1 MADLGDLSSFLKG
14 GTVPNLDWLEV
25 NAETYRKS
33 DTLPKQNLDIVPDLE
48 ALWSHEDKPAS
59 TYVPNRD
66 SEART
71 MGDLSQEHG
80 LLRGKPADIRKVAR
94 LALMQSPDLDRL
106 RDTLVKRFDQ
116 SSLVAARDVIASV
129 IQERGLLG
137 PFYIDADDFPK
148 CASGSS
154 KVQEFVQ
161 RYTKDARYVL
171 AKPKCADCIHRVRG
185 ANGDICSVFHKE
197 IQIQVPYTDAVA
209 DSVEAQQQAK
219 GRNLGVTA
227 SEPRERIR
235 LAMLAPSLRGDQPA
249 LLPRVR
255 DNVVRLLRPVEATQ
269 EVEKPVDLTGL
280 KAAARKQIEDTL
292 RNGNTTVEAARQAYQ
307 KVAQAINPEEI
318 DRAVVNFEAPATYVR
333 SSAFQAFRG
342 APVEHVTRSD
352 AVRSIV
358 KMAAQYMNEGLYG
371 KDLFRVL
378 KARYEVRDLTAAAQE
393 LRSVLSEQGL
403 QGIYFIDPMVYDD
416 YGRGCKEAGRLHRT
430 RQVPYVKIGPKC
442 ASCVH
447 QTQPGF
453 CSVIHKNL
461 VVEPEYPQGKQAL
474 QREILASGSSL
485 DNNPAQLVNNGVTMM
500 AEFELQKKA
509 MEVEL
514 NPIPVQ
520 LPDPVLE
527 VEFGGDL

>member
-1 MADLGDLSSFLKG
+1 MADLGDLSSFLKD

-33 DTLPKQNLDIVPDLE
+33 DILPKQNLDTVPDLE
-48 ALWSHEDKPAS
+48 SLWTHEYKPAS

-80 LLRGKPADIRKVAR
+80 LLRGKPADILKVAR
-94 LALMQSPDLDRL
+94 LAIMQSSDLGRL
-106 RDTLVKRFDQ
+106 KDTLTKRFDRD
-116 SSLVAARDVIASV
+116 SLVAARDVIASV
-129 IQERGLLG
+129 IAERGLLG
-137 PFYIDADDFPK
+137 PFYINADDFPK

-154 KVQEFVQ
+154 HVQEFVQ

-171 AKPKCADCIHRVRG
+171 AKPKCADCVHRVRG

-209 DSVEAQQQAK
+209 ESVEQHQLAQGK
-219 GRNLGVTA
+219 DLGVTA
-227 SEPRERIR
+227 SEPKERIR
-235 LAMLAPSLRGDQPA
+235 LAMLAPSLRGDKPA
-249 LLPRVR
+249 LLPKPQ
-255 DNVVRLLRPVEATQ
+255 DNVARLLRPVSATQ
-269 EVEKPVDLTGL
+269 EVEKPIDLTSL
-280 KAAARKQIEDTL
+280 KLSARKQIDETL
-292 RNGNTTVEAARQAYQ
+292 RSGKTNVETARRAYQ

-318 DRAVVNFEAPATYVR
+318 AQAVESFEAPATYVR

-342 APVEHVTRSD
+342 APVEHVTRTD

-371 KDLFRVL
+371 QDLLRVL
-378 KARYEVRDLTAAAQE
+378 RTRYEVRDLTAAAKE
-393 LRSVLSEQGL
+393 LRTVLGEQGL
-403 QGIYFIDPMVYDD
+403 QGIYFIDPTVYDD

-430 RQVPYVKIGPKC
+430 RQVPCIKLGPKC

-447 QTQPGF
+447 QAQPGF
-453 CSVIHKNL
+453 CSVIHKQL
-461 VVEPEYPQGKQAL
+461 VVEPVYPQGKEAL
-474 QREILASGSSL
+474 QREILASGSST
-485 DNNPAQLVNNGVTMM
+485 DNNPAQLMNNGVTIM
-500 AEFELQKKA
+500 AEFELQKRA